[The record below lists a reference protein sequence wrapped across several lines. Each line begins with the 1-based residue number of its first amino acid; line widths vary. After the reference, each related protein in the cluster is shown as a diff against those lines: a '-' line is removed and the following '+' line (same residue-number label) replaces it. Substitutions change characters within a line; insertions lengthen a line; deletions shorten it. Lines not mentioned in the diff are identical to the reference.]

1 MNEFQNDIKG
11 LYKQIGYKD
20 FNGDGKLE
28 SPVTVELPQVA
39 IDRLNEIGPFIERD
53 HFTEDGVIELAIG
66 NYYPNPWL
74 PDKPSKEFFEWLD
87 PVDDSFERHV
97 RHVKMILATIYPVKL
112 EKGGL

>member
-1 MNEFQNDIKG
+1 MSEFQNDIKG
-11 LYKQIGYKD
+11 LYREIGYKD

-74 PDKPSKEFFEWLD
+74 PDKPSKEFLEWLD
-87 PVDDSFERHV
+87 PVDDSFERHA

-112 EKGGL
+112 EKEG

>member
-1 MNEFQNDIKG
+1 MNEFQKDIKG

-53 HFTEDGVIELAIG
+53 YFTEDGVIHLAIG
-66 NYYPNPWL
+66 NYEPNELL
-74 PDKPSKEFFEWLD
+74 PDKPSKEFLEWLD

-112 EKGGL
+112 EKEG

>member
-1 MNEFQNDIKG
+1 MNDFQKDIKG

-39 IDRLNEIGPFIERD
+39 IDRLNEIAPFIED
-53 HFTEDGVIELAIG
+53 EFLTEDGVIEIALG
-66 NYYPNPWL
+66 SYEPNAWL
-74 PDKPSKEFFEWLD
+74 PNKPSKEFNEWLNPVGD
-87 PVDDSFERHV
+87 PFECHV

-112 EKGGL
+112 EKEG

>member
-1 MNEFQNDIKG
+1 MNEFQKDIKG

-39 IDRLNEIGPFIERD
+39 IDWLNEIAPFIENE
-53 HFTEDGVIELAIG
+53 FLTEDGVIEIALG
-66 NYYPNPWL
+66 EYEPNVWL
-74 PDKPSKEFFEWLD
+74 PDKPSKEFNEWLN
-87 PVDDSFERHV
+87 PVGDSFECHV

-112 EKGGL
+112 EKEG

>member
-53 HFTEDGVIELAIG
+53 YFTEDGVIELAIG
-66 NYYPNPWL
+66 NYEPNELL
-74 PDKPSKEFFEWLD
+74 PDKPSKEFLEWLD
-87 PVDDSFERHV
+87 PDGEPFERHV

-112 EKGGL
+112 EKEG

>member
-11 LYKQIGYKD
+11 LYREIGYKD

-28 SPVTVELPQVA
+28 PPVTVELPQVA
-39 IDRLNEIGPFIERD
+39 IDRLNEIAPFIENE
-53 HFTEDGVIELAIG
+53 FLTEDGVIEIALG
-66 NYYPNPWL
+66 EYEPNVWL
-74 PDKPSKEFFEWLD
+74 PDKPSKEFNEWLD

-112 EKGGL
+112 EKEG

>member
-1 MNEFQNDIKG
+1 MNDFQKDIKG

-39 IDRLNEIGPFIERD
+39 IDRLNEIEPFIED
-53 HFTEDGVIELAIG
+53 ELFTEDGVIEIALG
-66 NYYPNPWL
+66 NYEPKAYL
-74 PDKPSKEFFEWLD
+74 PDKPSKEFIEWLE
-87 PVDDSFERHV
+87 PVGDSFERHV

-112 EKGGL
+112 EKEG